1 VTCEWDLYHSP
12 ITSHYSLSKKRRIVA
27 EDKNMKLK
35 VTLYLDVISSW
46 CFWAQPAWEE
56 LKKRYAD
63 RVDFDWKIALM
74 DASGFPKS
82 VEQAEW
88 FYRRSGIM
96 MRSPFMLKPGW
107 FEPNLQE
114 CLAPNLVAEAARDLG
129 VTDDRVRMALAHA
142 TEREGLKTNNLELA
156 AEIGAKAG
164 GLDKAKLL
172 ERARSPEIEARAR
185 ASTAEFHALQ
195 VTQRPTF
202 VVDSEIGDRAIFSGF
217 AKLEPI
223 ACTIEAMLDD
233 LAAYAA
239 HAAHFGEPPPA

>member
-1 VTCEWDLYHSP
+1 
-12 ITSHYSLSKKRRIVA
+12 
-27 EDKNMKLK
+27 MKLK
-35 VTLYLDVISSW
+35 LTMYIDVISSW

-56 LKKRYAD
+56 LKKRYSG
-63 RVDFDWKIALM
+63 RVDFEWKIALM

-88 FYRRSGIM
+88 FYRRSGMM

-129 VTDDRVRMALAHA
+129 VTDDRVRMALANA
-142 TEREGLKTNNLELA
+142 TEREGQHTNEWNLS
-156 AEIGAKAG
+156 AEIGAVAG
-164 GLDKAKLL
+164 GLDKQKLL

-217 AKLEPI
+217 AKIEPI
-223 ACTIEAMLDD
+223 AATIDAMLDD

-239 HAAHFGEPPPA
+239 HAAHFGEPPAV

>member
-1 VTCEWDLYHSP
+1 
-12 ITSHYSLSKKRRIVA
+12 
-27 EDKNMKLK
+27 MKLK
-35 VTLYLDVISSW
+35 VTIYLDVISSW

-63 RVDFDWKIALM
+63 RVDFAWKIALM

-82 VEQAEW
+82 IEQAEW
-88 FYRRSGIM
+88 YYRRSGMM

-114 CLAPNLVAEAARDLG
+114 CLAPNLVAEAARDFG
-129 VTDDRVRMALAHA
+129 ITDDRVRMALANA
-142 TEREGLKTNNLELA
+142 TEREGLKTNNWELA
-156 AEIGAKAG
+156 AEIGARAAN
-164 GLDKAKLL
+164 LDKTKLL
-172 ERARSPEIEARAR
+172 ERARSPEVEARAR

-223 ACTIEAMLDD
+223 AATIDAMLDD
-233 LAAYAA
+233 LAAYES
-239 HAAHFGEPPPA
+239 HAAHFGEPPKA

>member
-1 VTCEWDLYHSP
+1 
-12 ITSHYSLSKKRRIVA
+12 
-27 EDKNMKLK
+27 MKMK
-35 VTLYLDVISSW
+35 VTIYLDVISSW

-63 RVDFDWKIALM
+63 RVDFAWKIALM

-82 VEQAEW
+82 IEQAEW
-88 FYRRSGIM
+88 YYRRSGMM

-114 CLAPNLVAEAARDLG
+114 CLAPNLVAEAARDFG
-129 VTDDRVRMALAHA
+129 ITDDRVRMALANA
-142 TEREGLKTNNLELA
+142 TEREGLKTGQWNLA
-156 AEIGAKAG
+156 AEIGARAAT
-164 GLDKAKLL
+164 LDKTKLL
-172 ERARSPEIEARAR
+172 QRARSPEVEARAR

-202 VVDSEIGDRAIFSGF
+202 VLDSEIGDRAIFSGF
-217 AKLEPI
+217 AKVGPL
-223 ACTIEAMLDD
+223 AATIDSMLDD
-233 LAAYAA
+233 LAAYKA